1 MTDFQVA
8 VAVLGGIMALFTLA
22 FVVQLRRPVA
32 IAVPAAAPGS
42 ADHRTDRES
51 TDAIGQDVIQLK
63 TETKATADRVREVE
77 HSVAQIR
84 TMMAALPSKDSVN
97 KLEVQVTELKGDM
110 KLIAATTTA
119 TGRAVERIEDHLMS
133 KVPT

>member
-1 MTDFQVA
+1 MTDFQTA
-8 VAVLGGIMALFTLA
+8 MAVLGGIVGLFGLA

-32 IAVPAAAPGS
+32 VPAAAPGS
-42 ADHRTDRES
+42 GDHRTDRES
-51 TDAIGQDVIQLK
+51 TDAIGADVLQLK
-63 TETKATADRVREVE
+63 VDVKGTADRVREVE

-110 KLIAATTTA
+110 KLIATTTTA
-119 TGRAVERIEDHLMS
+119 TGRSVERILDHLIN
-133 KVPT
+133 KDPT

>member
-8 VAVLGGIMALFTLA
+8 MAVLGGILALFGLA

-32 IAVPAAAPGS
+32 IAVPAAGS

-51 TDAIGQDVIQLK
+51 TDAIGQDIIQLK

-84 TMMAALPSKDSVN
+84 TMMNALPSKDSVN

-110 KLIAATTTA
+110 KLIASTTTA
-119 TGRAVERIEDHLMS
+119 TGRAVERIENHLLA
-133 KVPT
+133 KVTS

>member
-8 VAVLGGIMALFTLA
+8 MVVMGSILTLFGLA

-32 IAVPAAAPGS
+32 ALVAS

-84 TMMAALPSKDSVN
+84 TMMNALPSKDSVN
-97 KLEVQVTELKGDM
+97 KLEVQVTELKGEM
-110 KLIAATTTA
+110 KLIASTTTA
-119 TGRAVERIEDHLMS
+119 TGRAVERIEDHLMN
-133 KVPT
+133 KVPK